1 MPSLT
6 TNDVA
11 AIEVAVALFQTI
23 VLVVAGLVAIFQ
35 LRATQKSRYLEAVVR
50 MFGDFGSRDAYAD
63 ADAVLGL
70 PATIQEYT
78 TQEVELATWAVR
90 VYEEIAFLVSSGM
103 IPENY
108 IIPLY
113 SRRVVW
119 SWDAL
124 QPFIQNER
132 SLRDSGGEYRL
143 AGDGRYFEGLAKRA
157 LAYRERT
164 FKDAKRAH
172 PPVPE
177 AYRERL
183 RAAIARGERIGSQA
197 WTQ

>member
-11 AIEVAVALFQTI
+11 GIEVAVALFQTI
-23 VLVVAGLVAIFQ
+23 VLVVAGLVAVFQ

-50 MFGDFGSRDAYAD
+50 MFEDFGSRDAYAD

-70 PATIQEYT
+70 PAAIQDYT
-78 TQEVELATWAVR
+78 SQEVELATWAVR
-90 VYEEIAFLVSSGM
+90 VYEEIAFLTQSGM

-113 SRRVVW
+113 SRRIVW

-132 SLRDSGGEYRL
+132 QLRDNGGEYRL
-143 AGDGRYFEGLAKRA
+143 GGDGRYFEGLAKRA

-164 FKDAKRAH
+164 FKDPKRAH

-177 AYRERL
+177 TYRERL

-197 WTQ
+197 RAQ

>member
-11 AIEVAVALFQTI
+11 IIEVAVALFQTI
-23 VLVVAGLVAIFQ
+23 VLVVAGLVAVFQ
-35 LRATQKSRYLEAVVR
+35 LRATQQSRYLDAVVR
-50 MFGDFGSRDAYAD
+50 MFEDFGSRDAYAD
-63 ADAVLGL
+63 SDAVLGL
-70 PATIQEYT
+70 PVSIDDYTSQET
-78 TQEVELATWAVR
+78 ELATWAVR
-90 VYEEIAFLVSSGM
+90 VFEEIAFLVESGM
-103 IPENY
+103 MPANY
-108 IIPLY
+108 IVPLY
-113 SRRVVW
+113 SRRILW

-124 QPFIQNER
+124 QPFILEQR
-132 SLRDSGGEYRL
+132 RLRDSGGEYRL
-143 AGDGRYFEGLAKRA
+143 GGDGRYFEALAKRS
-157 LAYRERT
+157 LAYRERV
-164 FKDAKRAH
+164 FKGAKRAH